1 MGMCRPDPSPSPWKM
16 ILVPRGRL
24 RLCDYGPRRSFV
36 HGRVTQ
42 QGSLGGIDVHGLIHA
57 NERSPATLL
66 MMSTLTV
73 ENNLSDHVEL
83 FLLFYRYSGLRILFG
98 NTVKWRKRGKLLSGA
113 TASWKKRKYK
123 IKIQNKI

>member
-1 MGMCRPDPSPSPWKM
+1 M
-16 ILVPRGRL
+16 
-24 RLCDYGPRRSFV
+24 
-36 HGRVTQ
+36 
-42 QGSLGGIDVHGLIHA
+42 HGLIHA

-113 TASWKKRKYK
+113 TASWKNRK
-123 IKIQNKI
+123 

>member
-1 MGMCRPDPSPSPWKM
+1 MEMCRPDPSPSPWKM

-57 NERSPATLL
+57 NERSPATLV

-73 ENNLSDHVEL
+73 DNNLSDHVEL
-83 FLLFYRYSGLRILFG
+83 CLLFYRYSVYMFG
-98 NTVKWRKRGKLLSGA
+98 NTVEWRKRGKLFSGT
-113 TASWKKRKYK
+113 TAS
-123 IKIQNKI
+123 